1 MWVRRGAS
9 DQEHRVQDGGPHRA
23 EAGEEGEEEE
33 VEGFVFKTLRSRLA
47 DKEDKLAEFE
57 LLDQNNAI
65 APMKVW

>member
-1 MWVRRGAS
+1 MGTAWSFRSSTEYKAV
-9 DQEHRVQDGGPHRA
+9 DHTE
-23 EAGEEGEEEE
+23 
-33 VEGFVFKTLRSRLA
+33 LRYRLA